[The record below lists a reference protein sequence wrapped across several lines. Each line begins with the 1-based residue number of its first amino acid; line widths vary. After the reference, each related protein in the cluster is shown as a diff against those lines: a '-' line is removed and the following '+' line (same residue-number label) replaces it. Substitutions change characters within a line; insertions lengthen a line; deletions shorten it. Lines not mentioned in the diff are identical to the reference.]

1 MLAQVLFGGL
11 AVGSIYGLVALG
23 FAVVFKATD
32 VFNFAQG
39 MFVVCGAF
47 FAVTAVSILKLPF
60 GVAILFIIGAS
71 ALLGVVIHML
81 LIQPLSGRPM
91 LSVIML
97 TIALSIVMRALIEM
111 FYGSQGRPLNTALP
125 TGVFVVG
132 DLRMS
137 QLHLTAMVVSW
148 VCMAAF
154 GAFFKFTPV
163 GLLMRATADG
173 HEAAVVSGINVNVM
187 NRLAWAIGSVL
198 AAIGGLFLGQL
209 QIVSTEPV
217 GLTVRI
223 LGATG
228 RHARGFI
235 TAGATGTPRGTDFRK
250 EFPVG
255 KELDAKI
262 IEIDPKRGE
271 LKLSIKAMNED
282 TERNAYQQYRA
293 QVKREAKFGTLAD
306 LLQKRNIVPQK

>member
-47 FAVTAVSILKLPF
+47 FAVTAVAVLKLPF
-60 GVAILFIIGAS
+60 GIAVLFIIGA
-71 ALLGVVIHML
+71 AATLGVVIHIF

-97 TIALSIVMRALIEM
+97 TIALSIVLRAMIEM
-111 FYGSQGRPLNTALP
+111 FYGSQGRPLNTPLP
-125 TGVFVVG
+125 SGVFVLG
-132 DLRMS
+132 NLRIS

-148 VCMAAF
+148 ICMAGF
-154 GAFFKFTPV
+154 GAFFKFTPI

-209 QIVSTEPV
+209 QIVSTELESIGLLALPAVVIGGMQSIPGAIV
-217 GLTVRI
+217 GGILVGVIEQLAATYISPKSSDIVIYGLLLLILMVRPWG
-223 LGATG
+223 LFGQ
-228 RHARGFI
+228 
-235 TAGATGTPRGTDFRK
+235 
-250 EFPVG
+250 
-255 KELDAKI
+255 KELG
-262 IEIDPKRGE
+262 R
-271 LKLSIKAMNED
+271 
-282 TERNAYQQYRA
+282 
-293 QVKREAKFGTLAD
+293 V
-306 LLQKRNIVPQK
+306 

>member
-39 MFVVCGAF
+39 MFVVAGAF

-60 GVAILFIIGAS
+60 GVAVLFIIGAA
-71 ALLGVVIHML
+71 ALLGVVIHIL

-97 TIALSIVMRALIEM
+97 TIALSIVMRAMIEM
-111 FYGSQGRPLNTALP
+111 FYGPQGRPLNTP
-125 TGVFVVG
+125 MPSGVFVIG
-132 DLRMS
+132 DLRIS

-148 VCMAAF
+148 VCMAGF

-173 HEAAVVSGINVNVM
+173 HEAAVVCGVNVNVM

-198 AAIGGLFLGQL
+198 AAIGGVFLGQL
-209 QIVSTEPV
+209 QIVSTELESIGLLALPAVVIGGLQSIPGAIV
-217 GLTVRI
+217 GGILVGVIEQLAATYISPKSSDIVIYGLLLLILMVRPWG
-223 LGATG
+223 LFGQ
-228 RHARGFI
+228 
-235 TAGATGTPRGTDFRK
+235 
-250 EFPVG
+250 
-255 KELDAKI
+255 KELG
-262 IEIDPKRGE
+262 R
-271 LKLSIKAMNED
+271 
-282 TERNAYQQYRA
+282 
-293 QVKREAKFGTLAD
+293 V
-306 LLQKRNIVPQK
+306 